1 MEWEGGKKGGEGRG
15 GMSLSSP
22 RSRSIPTRDSIRD
35 ASRGQNR
42 VASID
47 RGVVGDRARE
57 GDDGDAGARVARHGI
72 RTART
77 GSDLFSASVRISPSP
92 ARSSASGSFRMFPL
106 PSARIPAA
114 TLAWRREDASTS
126 ASASP
131 PWRTSRALP
140 GGRGRGWGPR
150 ATDLA
155 GGPARAA
162 GECGAGEAGVGAP
175 VGRSPRVAARAGW
188 RARGASADFCGF

>member
-1 MEWEGGKKGGEGRG
+1 
-15 GMSLSSP
+15 MSLSSP

-106 PSARIPAA
+106 PSARMPAA

-126 ASASP
+126 ASSFSTVADIP
-131 PWRTSRALP
+131 RAPGRAREGAGGRERRTSPGDRRARRGVRRRR
-140 GGRGRGWGPR
+140 GGGGGTGRSIAKSR
-150 ATDLA
+150 CACQV
-155 GGPARAA
+155 ARA
-162 GECGAGEAGVGAP
+162 
-175 VGRSPRVAARAGW
+175 RRVR
-188 RARGASADFCGF
+188 

>member
-1 MEWEGGKKGGEGRG
+1 
-15 GMSLSSP
+15 MSLSSP

-106 PSARIPAA
+106 PSARMPAA

-126 ASASP
+126 ASSFSTVADIPRAPGRAREGVGAASD
-131 PWRTSRALP
+131 
-140 GGRGRGWGPR
+140 GPR
-150 ATDLA
+150 RGT
-155 GGPARAA
+155 GARG

-175 VGRSPRVAARAGW
+175 VGRSPRVAARARW